1 MSESIAAVQAIAE
14 ATLRQ
19 EQWTSPSPPQAT
31 DTAQFEATLEAP
43 AEADIVPPVD
53 DIVVTEP
60 TGKAGEFSDKLMNGI
75 VQMDQNYQK
84 IMDRLFEWPSFRTYL
99 QQQSPSAGADQVVHH
114 NTLDTGIN
122 PSADFDTYMDKTIAT
137 DITADTTPIHHSNL
151 NTDETA
157 AAIEEFSD
165 RLHAIQERNKATYEA
180 GLEYSGESTRWYL
193 STEFWLTKVRIL
205 TSAVSQT
212 SQGLTTLFR
221 SGG

>member
-1 MSESIAAVQAIAE
+1 M
-14 ATLRQ
+14 
-19 EQWTSPSPPQAT
+19 PP
-31 DTAQFEATLEAP
+31 
-43 AEADIVPPVD
+43 ID
-53 DIVVTEP
+53 DIVVAEP
-60 TGKAGEFSDKLMNGI
+60 SAKAGEFGDKLMSGV

-99 QQQSPSAGADQVVHH
+99 QQQSPSAGGDQVIHH
-114 NTLDTGIN
+114 STLDTRVDAS
-122 PSADFDTYMDKTIAT
+122 PDFDAYMDLTIASGNE
-137 DITADTTPIHHSNL
+137 ADTAPVHHSNL

-157 AAIEEFSD
+157 AAIEEYSD
-165 RLHAIQERNKATYEA
+165 KLQAIQERNKAIYEA
-180 GLEYSGESTRWYL
+180 GLEYSSESTRWYL